1 MWCSQEKLAFFLFI
15 NYAYNISTWMHVHGT
30 TFEKGCGNMMWSEIG
45 KRNKQPKKFYC
56 MLHFV
61 IFCLLQST
69 LPQLSALHHNNCM
82 YIAHHLLTLGHQF
95 RPKLPEPLNQ
105 SVASF
110 VDLVPTI
117 RQMGEKCFLEQLV
130 SSHLIYNLERHSYRT
145 QVL

>member
-1 MWCSQEKLAFFLFI
+1 MVRHLKKALLW
-15 NYAYNISTWMHVHGT
+15 
-30 TFEKGCGNMMWSEIG
+30 GNMTWSEIG
-45 KRNKQPKKFYC
+45 KQNIQAKSKMFYC

-61 IFCLLQST
+61 MFYLLQST
-69 LPQLSALHHNNCM
+69 LPQLSALYHNNCM

-130 SSHLIYNLERHSYRT
+130 SSHVMYNLEGHSYRT
-145 QVL
+145 RVL

>member
-1 MWCSQEKLAFFLFI
+1 MVRHLKKALLRD
-15 NYAYNISTWMHVHGT
+15 
-30 TFEKGCGNMMWSEIG
+30 NMTWSEIG
-45 KRNKQPKKFYC
+45 KQNTQAKSKKFYC

-61 IFCLLQST
+61 MFYLLQST

-130 SSHLIYNLERHSYRT
+130 SSHVMYNLEGHSYRT
-145 QVL
+145 RVL

>member
-1 MWCSQEKLAFFLFI
+1 ML
-15 NYAYNISTWMHVHGT
+15 HGT
-30 TFEKGCGNMMWSEIG
+30 VVLVTSAAEAIVAAALSGSSNPYDLTFH
-45 KRNKQPKKFYC
+45 P
-56 MLHFV
+56 FV
-61 IFCLLQST
+61 SILQRT

-130 SSHLIYNLERHSYRT
+130 SMNNLISVSVETFWLMLLMI
-145 QVL
+145 VK

>member
-1 MWCSQEKLAFFLFI
+1 
-15 NYAYNISTWMHVHGT
+15 
-30 TFEKGCGNMMWSEIG
+30 
-45 KRNKQPKKFYC
+45 
-56 MLHFV
+56 
-61 IFCLLQST
+61 
-69 LPQLSALHHNNCM
+69 M

-130 SSHLIYNLERHSYRT
+130 SMNILSSVRKILVISFWFNTTVCQSIHFMLIETSLQWSA
-145 QVL
+145 VLVN

>member
-1 MWCSQEKLAFFLFI
+1 
-15 NYAYNISTWMHVHGT
+15 
-30 TFEKGCGNMMWSEIG
+30 
-45 KRNKQPKKFYC
+45 

-61 IFCLLQST
+61 MFYLLQST
-69 LPQLSALHHNNCM
+69 LPQLSALYHNNCM

-130 SSHLIYNLERHSYRT
+130 SSHVMYNLEGHSYRT
-145 QVL
+145 RVL

>member
-1 MWCSQEKLAFFLFI
+1 
-15 NYAYNISTWMHVHGT
+15 MHVHGT
-30 TFEKGCGNMMWSEIG
+30 TFEKGWGNITWSEIG
-45 KRNKQPKKFYC
+45 KRNIQAISKKFYC

-61 IFCLLQST
+61 MFYLLQST

-130 SSHLIYNLERHSYRT
+130 SSRVMYNLEKHSYRT
-145 QVL
+145 

>member
-1 MWCSQEKLAFFLFI
+1 
-15 NYAYNISTWMHVHGT
+15 MHIIYQRGC
-30 TFEKGCGNMMWSEIG
+30 TFMVRHLKKSLLGGDMSWSEIG
-45 KRNKQPKKFYC
+45 KQNIQAKSKKFYC

-61 IFCLLQST
+61 MFYLLQST
-69 LPQLSALHHNNCM
+69 LPQLSALYHNNCM

-130 SSHLIYNLERHSYRT
+130 SSHVMYNLEGHSYRT
-145 QVL
+145 RVL

>member
-1 MWCSQEKLAFFLFI
+1 MVRHLKKAPLWD
-15 NYAYNISTWMHVHGT
+15 
-30 TFEKGCGNMMWSEIG
+30 NMTWSEIG
-45 KRNKQPKKFYC
+45 KQNMQAKSN

-61 IFCLLQST
+61 MFYLLQST

-130 SSHLIYNLERHSYRT
+130 SRHVT
-145 QVL
+145 DV